1 MKTSERNK
9 IASGIEAMLLQGF
22 DWKPGRERTTRKEAP
37 ETVWV
42 ALVTALG
49 LDLAHQA
56 YWLATDVVQNK
67 SSITINRWE
76 DDAKRTKKDIET
88 LLRRVLVRLG

>member
-22 DWKPGRERTTRKEAP
+22 EWKPAERRTTHKEAP

-42 ALVTALG
+42 ALVAALG

-56 YWLATDVVQNK
+56 YWLATECVLNK

-76 DDAKRTKKDIET
+76 DDAKRTKGDIEK
-88 LLRRVLVRLG
+88 LLRQVLLRLG